1 MNYIQTGTFTL
12 YILLHIG
19 YLYIKNILSLEFDPL
34 WVKYTMNE
42 FNIQFESWKIL
53 WEFGM

>member
-42 FNIQFESWKIL
+42 FDIYFVYRQIIA
-53 WEFGM
+53 

>member
-19 YLYIKNILSLEFDPL
+19 CLYIKNILFIQINPF
-34 WVKYTMNE
+34 WVQYTMNE
-42 FNIQFESWKIL
+42 VNIQFES
-53 WEFGM
+53 G